1 MKKTNAMRILD
12 SQKIEYSEIEYDASS
27 GISALDVAK
36 STGED
41 PSTIYK
47 TLVTVSREKEHFV
60 FVVPAEKELDL
71 KKAATAAGTK
81 NIEMIPQK
89 ELLPLTG
96 YVHGGCSPV
105 GMKKEFETFL
115 DSSAKDKEYIF
126 ISGGKIGI
134 QIKINPDDL
143 VGAIDG
149 KYFEISKD
157 KD

>member
-12 SQKIEYSEIEYDASS
+12 SKKIEYSEIEYDASS

-41 PSTIYK
+41 PSRIYK

-71 KKAATAAGTK
+71 KKAAIATGTK

-143 VGAIDG
+143 VGAING

>member
-12 SQKIEYSEIEYDASS
+12 SKKIEYSEIEYDASS

-47 TLVTVSREKEHFV
+47 TLVTISREKEHFV

-96 YVHGGCSPV
+96 YVHGGCSPL
-105 GMKKEFETFL
+105 GMKKEFKTFL
-115 DSSAKDKEYIF
+115 DASAKDKEYIF
-126 ISGGKIGI
+126 ISGGKIGV
-134 QIKINPDDL
+134 QIKINPDEL
-143 VGAIDG
+143 IGAIDG
-149 KYFEISKD
+149 EYFEISKD

>member
-41 PSTIYK
+41 PSRIYK

-60 FVVPAEKELDL
+60 FVVPSEKELDL
-71 KKAATAAGTK
+71 KKAATAAGTN

>member
-12 SQKIEYSEIEYDASS
+12 SKKIEYSEIEYDASS

-96 YVHGGCSPV
+96 YLHGGCSPV

>member
-41 PSTIYK
+41 PSRIYK

-60 FVVPAEKELDL
+60 FVVPSEKELDL

>member
-12 SQKIEYSEIEYDASS
+12 SKKIEYSEIEYDASS

-60 FVVPAEKELDL
+60 FVVPSEKELDL

-126 ISGGKIGI
+126 ISGGKIGV
-134 QIKINPDDL
+134 QIKINPNDL

>member
-12 SQKIEYSEIEYDASS
+12 SKKIEYSEIEYDASS

-41 PSTIYK
+41 PSKIYK

-60 FVVPAEKELDL
+60 FVVPAEKDLDL

-115 DSSAKDKEYIF
+115 DSSAKDKDYIF

-143 VGAIDG
+143 VGAING

>member
-12 SQKIEYSEIEYDASS
+12 SKKIEYSEIEYDASS

-115 DSSAKDKEYIF
+115 DSSAKDKDYIF

>member
-12 SQKIEYSEIEYDASS
+12 SKKIEYSEIEYDASS

-41 PSTIYK
+41 PSRIYK
-47 TLVTVSREKEHFV
+47 TLVTVSREKENFV
-60 FVVPAEKELDL
+60 FVVPSEKELDL

-105 GMKKEFETFL
+105 GMKKEFKTFL

-134 QIKINPDDL
+134 QIKINPNDL

>member
-12 SQKIEYSEIEYDASS
+12 SKRIEYSEIEYDASS

-60 FVVPAEKELDL
+60 FVVPSEKELDL

-105 GMKKEFETFL
+105 GMKKEFKTFL

-134 QIKINPDDL
+134 QIKINPNDL

>member
-41 PSTIYK
+41 PSRIYK

-71 KKAATAAGTK
+71 KKAAIATGTK

-115 DSSAKDKEYIF
+115 DSSAKDNDYIF

>member
-41 PSTIYK
+41 PSRIYK

-60 FVVPAEKELDL
+60 FVVPSEKELDL

-115 DSSAKDKEYIF
+115 DSSAKDKDYIF

-143 VGAIDG
+143 VGAING

>member
-12 SQKIEYSEIEYDASS
+12 NKKIEYSEIEYDASS
-27 GISALDVAK
+27 GISALDVTK

-41 PSTIYK
+41 PSRIYK

>member
-12 SQKIEYSEIEYDASS
+12 SKKIEYSEIEYDASS

-41 PSTIYK
+41 PSKIYK

-60 FVVPAEKELDL
+60 FVVPAEKDLDL

-115 DSSAKDKEYIF
+115 DSSAKDKDYIF

-149 KYFEISKD
+149 KYFEISKA

>member
-12 SQKIEYSEIEYDASS
+12 SKKIEYSEIEYDASS

-41 PSTIYK
+41 PSTVYK

>member
-27 GISALDVAK
+27 GISALDVTK

-41 PSTIYK
+41 PSRIYK

-71 KKAATAAGTK
+71 KKAAIAAGTK

-115 DSSAKDKEYIF
+115 DSSAKDNDYIF

>member
-41 PSTIYK
+41 PSRIYK
-47 TLVTVSREKEHFV
+47 TLVSVSREKEHFV

-115 DSSAKDKEYIF
+115 DSSAKDKDYIF

-143 VGAIDG
+143 VGSIDG

>member
-12 SQKIEYSEIEYDASS
+12 SKKIEYSKIEYDASS

-41 PSTIYK
+41 PSRIYK

-71 KKAATAAGTK
+71 KKAAIATGTK

>member
-105 GMKKEFETFL
+105 GMKKEFKTFL
-115 DSSAKDKEYIF
+115 DSSAKDKDYIF

>member
-12 SQKIEYSEIEYDASS
+12 SKKIEYSEIEYDASS

>member
-27 GISALDVAK
+27 GISALEVAK

-41 PSTIYK
+41 PSRIYK

-115 DSSAKDKEYIF
+115 DSSAKDKDYIF

-149 KYFEISKD
+149 KYFEISKN

>member
-12 SQKIEYSEIEYDASS
+12 SKKIEYNEIEYDASS

-41 PSTIYK
+41 PSRIYK

-96 YVHGGCSPV
+96 YVHGGCSPL
-105 GMKKEFETFL
+105 GMKKEFQTFL
-115 DSSAKDKEYIF
+115 DASAKDKEYIF
-126 ISGGKIGI
+126 ISGGKIGV
-134 QIKINPDDL
+134 QIKINPDEL
-143 VGAIDG
+143 IGAIDG
-149 KYFEISKD
+149 EYFEISKD

>member
-12 SQKIEYSEIEYDASS
+12 SKKIEYSEIEYDASS

-60 FVVPAEKELDL
+60 FVVPSEKELDL

-105 GMKKEFETFL
+105 GMKKAFETFL
-115 DSSAKDKEYIF
+115 DSSAKDKDYIF

-134 QIKINPDDL
+134 QIKINPNDL

>member
-12 SQKIEYSEIEYDASS
+12 SKKIEYSKIEYDASS

-41 PSTIYK
+41 PSRIYK

-71 KKAATAAGTK
+71 KKAAIVTGTK

-134 QIKINPDDL
+134 QIKINPNNL

>member
-41 PSTIYK
+41 PSRIYK

-60 FVVPAEKELDL
+60 FVVPSEKELDL

-149 KYFEISKD
+149 KYLEISKD

>member
-12 SQKIEYSEIEYDASS
+12 SQKIEYTEIEYDASS

-41 PSTIYK
+41 PSRIYK

-71 KKAATAAGTK
+71 KKAATAVGKK

-89 ELLPLTG
+89 ELFPLTG

-115 DSSAKDKEYIF
+115 DSSAKDKDYIF

-143 VGAIDG
+143 VGAING

>member
-12 SQKIEYSEIEYDASS
+12 SKKIEYSKSEYDASS

-41 PSTIYK
+41 PSRIYK

-71 KKAATAAGTK
+71 KKAAIATGTK

-143 VGAIDG
+143 VGAING

>member
-12 SQKIEYSEIEYDASS
+12 SKKIEYSEIEYDASS

-60 FVVPAEKELDL
+60 FVVPSEKELDL

-105 GMKKEFETFL
+105 GMKKEFKTFL

-134 QIKINPDDL
+134 QIKINPNDL

>member
-12 SQKIEYSEIEYDASS
+12 SKKINYNEIEYDASS

-41 PSTIYK
+41 PSRIYK

-71 KKAATAAGTK
+71 KKAASAAETK

-105 GMKKEFETFL
+105 GMKKEFKTFL
-115 DSSAKDKEYIF
+115 DSSASGKDYIF
-126 ISGGKIGI
+126 ISGGKIGV

-143 VGAIDG
+143 LNAIDC
-149 KYFEISKD
+149 KYCEISKD

>member
-1 MKKTNAMRILD
+1 M
-12 SQKIEYSEIEYDASS
+12 
-27 GISALDVAK
+27 
-36 STGED
+36 
-41 PSTIYK
+41 
-47 TLVTVSREKEHFV
+47 
-60 FVVPAEKELDL
+60 
-71 KKAATAAGTK
+71 
-81 NIEMIPQK
+81 
-89 ELLPLTG
+89 TG

-115 DSSAKDKEYIF
+115 DSSAKDKDYIF

-143 VGAIDG
+143 VGSIDG

>member
-12 SQKIEYSEIEYDASS
+12 SKKIEYSEIEYDASS

-41 PSTIYK
+41 PSTVYK

-105 GMKKEFETFL
+105 GMKKEFKTFL

>member
-12 SQKIEYSEIEYDASS
+12 SKKIEYSEIEYDASS

-115 DSSAKDKEYIF
+115 DSSAKDKDYIF

-134 QIKINPDDL
+134 QIKINPDDI

>member
-12 SQKIEYSEIEYDASS
+12 SKKIEYSEIEYDASS
-27 GISALDVAK
+27 GISALNVAK

-60 FVVPAEKELDL
+60 FVVPSEKELDL

-105 GMKKEFETFL
+105 GMKKEFKTFL

-134 QIKINPDDL
+134 QIKINPNDL

>member
-12 SQKIEYSEIEYDASS
+12 SKKIEYSEIEYDASS

-60 FVVPAEKELDL
+60 FVVPSEKELDL

-105 GMKKEFETFL
+105 GMKKAFETFL
-115 DSSAKDKEYIF
+115 DSSAKDKDYIF

>member
-41 PSTIYK
+41 PSRIYK

-60 FVVPAEKELDL
+60 FVVPSEKELDL

-115 DSSAKDKEYIF
+115 DSSAKDNEYIF

-134 QIKINPDDL
+134 QIKINPNDL

-157 KD
+157 KN

>member
-41 PSTIYK
+41 PSRIYK

-115 DSSAKDKEYIF
+115 GSSAKDKEYIF

>member
-12 SQKIEYSEIEYDASS
+12 SKKIEYSEIEYDASS

-41 PSTIYK
+41 PSKIYK

-143 VGAIDG
+143 VGAING